1 MKINVLFQHV
11 CVTYVS
17 MTLERCYDVLIYT
30 YITSHLFECSFVT
43 ARVIICTYEALCF
56 SRPAR

>member
-17 MTLERCYDVLIYT
+17 MTLERCYDVLFYT
-30 YITSHLFECSFVT
+30 YIRSHLFENSVVT
-43 ARVIICTYEALCF
+43 AHVIICTHEALRF
-56 SRPAR
+56 SRPYR